1 MVAKPDAHGPA
12 RQRAMTQRGGPAGG
26 HGPDE
31 ARLDRDPLSLPIC
44 LEFGPVLE
52 VLAEAGYVGERLNE
66 LLVQFNEA
74 NKDAV
79 GKLEL
84 DAEGRLLIS
93 PMQSKAGSLSEGIVF
108 GELYLWTREHG
119 GEAHGSRL
127 GVELPNGARY
137 APDAAWLSPEQLAG
151 YSPSEETWLLHFCPH
166 FVVEIMSRNDRPA
179 AARRKMEEYIAH
191 DGRLGWLIDPFRRQ
205 AHIYRPGAGPVTL
218 ADPEQ
223 LTGAPEL
230 PGFVFDV
237 RALIFD
243 AQ

>member
-1 MVAKPDAHGPA
+1 MIAKPDVHNPA
-12 RQRAMTQRGGPAGG
+12 A
-26 HGPDE
+26 PDE
-31 ARLDRDPLSLPIC
+31 ARLGGDPFSLPIC

-52 VLAEAGYVGERLNE
+52 VLAEAGCVGERLNE
-66 LLVQFNEA
+66 WLVQFNQA

-93 PMQSKAGSLSEGIVF
+93 PMQSIFGSQLEGIMF
-108 GELYLWTREHG
+108 LELGLWAREHG
-119 GEAHGSRL
+119 GQAHGSRL
-127 GVELPNGARY
+127 GVELPSGARY

-151 YSPSEETWLLHFCPH
+151 HSPSEGAWLLRFCPH
-166 FVVEIMSRNDRPA
+166 FVAEIMSRNDRPA

-191 DGRLGWLIDPFRRQ
+191 GGRLGWLIDPFRRQ
-205 AHIYRPGAGPVTL
+205 AHIYRPGAEPVTL
-218 ADPEQ
+218 DDPEQ
-223 LTGAPEL
+223 LNGAPEL

>member
-12 RQRAMTQRGGPAGG
+12 RQRVIPQGG
-26 HGPDE
+26 HRPDE
-31 ARLDRDPLSLPIC
+31 AQLDRDLLSLPIS

-52 VLAEAGYVGERLNE
+52 ALAEAGYVGERLNE
-66 LLVQFNEA
+66 WLVRFNRA
-74 NKDAV
+74 NKDTI

-93 PMQSKAGSLSEGIVF
+93 PMQSKEGSLSEGIVF
-108 GELYLWTREHG
+108 GELYVWTREHG

-137 APDAAWLSPEQLAG
+137 APDAAWLSPEQVAG
-151 YSPSEETWLLHFCPH
+151 YAPSGKTWLLRFCPH

-179 AARRKMEEYIAH
+179 EARRKRKMEEYMTH
-191 DGRLGWLIDPFRRQ
+191 GGRLGWLIDPFRRQ

-218 ADPEQ
+218 DDPEQ

-243 AQ
+243 AR

>member
-1 MVAKPDAHGPA
+1 MVAKPDVHNPA
-12 RQRAMTQRGGPAGG
+12 AS
-26 HGPDE
+26 DE
-31 ARLDRDPLSLPIC
+31 ARLERDPLSLPIR

-52 VLAEAGYVGERLNE
+52 VLAEAGYVGERLSE
-66 LLVQFNEA
+66 WLVRFNRV

-93 PMQSKAGSLSEGIVF
+93 TMQSKAGSLSEGVVF
-108 GELYLWTREHG
+108 GELYAWTREHG

-137 APDAAWLSPEQLAG
+137 APDAAWLSPEQMADYASSG
-151 YSPSEETWLLHFCPH
+151 GTWLLHFCPH
-166 FVVEIMSRNDRPA
+166 FVVEVMSRNDRPS
-179 AARRKMEEYIAH
+179 AARRKMEGYIAH
-191 DGRLGWLIDPFRRQ
+191 GGRLGWLIDPFRRR
-205 AHIYRPGAGPVTL
+205 AHIYHPGADPVTL
-218 ADPEQ
+218 DDPEQ

>member
-1 MVAKPDAHGPA
+1 MVSKPDVHSPA
-12 RQRAMTQRGGPAGG
+12 MAS
-26 HGPDE
+26 DE
-31 ARLDRDPLSLPIC
+31 ARLEWDPLSLPIC

-66 LLVQFNEA
+66 WLVQFNQA
-74 NKDAV
+74 NRTMA

-84 DAEGRLLIS
+84 DAEGRLLVS
-93 PMQSKAGSLSEGIVF
+93 PMQSISGSRFEMIFSL
-108 GELYLWTREHG
+108 ELGLWAREYG
-119 GEAHGSRL
+119 GEAHGARL
-127 GVELPNGARY
+127 GVELANGARY

-166 FVVEIMSRNDRPA
+166 FVVEIISRNDRPSA
-179 AARRKMEEYIAH
+179 SRRKMDDYNTH
-191 DGRLGWLIDPFRRQ
+191 GGRLGWLIDPFRRQ
-205 AHIYRPGAGPVTL
+205 AHIYRPGAEPITL
-218 ADPEQ
+218 DDPEQ